1 MDRPDGVVAS
11 QVASEPTWAGISGA
25 IGGCFTILSCISF
38 WLCLG
43 AFAVGSISRIDEQ
56 GSSTPVVP
64 TAAYAFWVL
73 CALTLL
79 TAVLGGAG
87 LGLRAFGYKEVS
99 TMEALRVT
107 FVSALLPFRYIIG
120 ILQSLAFLAG
130 CGLLIYPVV
139 SIAWPIVAFVALS
152 VAQVILLV
160 VLRLL
165 GDSEALQTIE
175 QSDLDYGP

>member
-1 MDRPDGVVAS
+1 
-11 QVASEPTWAGISGA
+11 
-25 IGGCFTILSCISF
+25 
-38 WLCLG
+38 
-43 AFAVGSISRIDEQ
+43 
-56 GSSTPVVP
+56 
-64 TAAYAFWVL
+64 
-73 CALTLL
+73 
-79 TAVLGGAG
+79 
-87 LGLRAFGYKEVS
+87 
-99 TMEALRVT
+99 MEALRVT

-165 GDSEALQTIE
+165 GGSEALQTIE